1 MHKRE
6 SQKTSNIVRALCQ
19 YFLLRGGCETHILV
33 QPYEDCSLIEIS
45 GRVNVSEQ
53 EIQEIE
59 KSFNQAKTS
68 EMEYYYDDLLSTDLE
83 DNELNLLGQTIDD
96 HSVTFEDGL
105 LKIVVKRYY
114 REN

>member
-6 SQKTSNIVRALCQ
+6 LQKTSNIVRTLCQ
-19 YFLLRGGCETHILV
+19 YFLIRGGCETHILV
-33 QPYEDCSLIEIS
+33 QPCEDYSLIEIS
-45 GRVNVSEQ
+45 GRVNISEQ

-59 KSFNQAKTS
+59 QSFNQAKTS
-68 EMEYYYDDLLSTDLE
+68 EMEYYYDDLISTDLE
-83 DNELNLLGQTIDD
+83 DNELNLLGQMIDD
-96 HSVTFEDGL
+96 HTVTFEDGL

>member
-1 MHKRE
+1 MHRRE

-19 YFLLRGGCETHILV
+19 YFLLRGGYETHIVV
-33 QPYEDCSLIEIS
+33 QPCEDYSLIEIS
-45 GRVNVSEQ
+45 GRVNISEQ
-53 EIQEIE
+53 EIQKIE
-59 KSFNQAKTS
+59 KAFNQTKTS

-83 DNELNLLGQTIDD
+83 DNELDLLGQTIDD
-96 HSVTFEDGL
+96 HSVTFADGL